1 MNSQFQSYLDN
12 DNYIILY
19 FNKDCYYSY
28 GFVNEYRN
36 DIDFIINENNKNII
50 YTKEES
56 LNVIKDYGIEIH
68 FNKAIRS
75 LEKFFDSKKDE
86 NMINL
91 IFVDFNFFNTI
102 SISNVFSLFHG
113 CCSLKSVDLSNFD
126 TSKVTDMSWMFY
138 NCSSLESV
146 DLSNFDTSKVTDMR
160 WMFFN
165 CSSLK
170 SINLSSF
177 DTSKVIYMESMF
189 SGCSSLQ
196 SIDLSNFDTSKVIYM
211 GYMFSGCYSLEY
223 IDLSNFNTSKIT
235 DMEYM
240 FSRCSSLKSIDLSNF
255 DTSKVADMEY
265 MFSGCCSLKS
275 IDLSNFDTSK
285 VTDMFSMFY
294 DCYSLESIDLSNFD
308 TSKVIYMRGMFS
320 GCSSLK
326 SINLSNFDTSKVTD
340 MGYMFFGCYSLEYI
354 DLSKFDMINC
364 NSYENMFSDI
374 SNIRYIN
381 LYYLKN
387 DKIISKTFDN
397 IIEPIFVC
405 QKDIIIDYPKAY
417 NCCDSNLRAY
427 NCIFKST
434 YFIPIIGF
442 AIIFTVIFCCII
454 DCLCKKKAYPKK
466 KTFVSNGIK
475 PNIIEH
481 DPQNDKD
488 NPIKIIFQNPGIG
501 DTSIL
506 IDSKETIDELIKF
519 YFKACGRLDL
529 YGDNTI
535 FFLVN
540 GKSIVQP
547 YPKDFVET
555 LKNKFVNSETIRICV
570 NDSDD
575 KMK

>member
-75 LEKFFDSKKDE
+75 LEKFFDSEKDE

-102 SISNVFSLFHG
+102 SISNVFSLFYG

-126 TSKVTDMSWMFY
+126 TSKVTDM
-138 NCSSLESV
+138 
-146 DLSNFDTSKVTDMR
+146 R
-160 WMFFN
+160 WMFSK

-177 DTSKVIYMESMF
+177 DTSKVIYMGGMF
-189 SGCSSLQ
+189 SGCS
-196 SIDLSNFDTSKVIYM
+196 
-211 GYMFSGCYSLEY
+211 
-223 IDLSNFNTSKIT
+223 
-235 DMEYM
+235 
-240 FSRCSSLKSIDLSNF
+240 
-255 DTSKVADMEY
+255 
-265 MFSGCCSLKS
+265 SLKS

-285 VTDMFSMFY
+285 VTDM
-294 DCYSLESIDLSNFD
+294 
-308 TSKVIYMRGMFS
+308 
-320 GCSSLK
+320 
-326 SINLSNFDTSKVTD
+326 
-340 MGYMFFGCYSLEYI
+340 GYMFSGCYSLEYI

-364 NSYENMFSDI
+364 NSYEKMFSDI
-374 SNIRYIN
+374 SSIRYIN

-417 NCCDSNLRAY
+417 NCCDSNFRAY
-427 NCIFKST
+427 NCISKAT
-434 YFIPIIGF
+434 YFIPKIGF
-442 AIIFTVIFCCII
+442 DIIFTVIFCCII

>member
-75 LEKFFDSKKDE
+75 LEKFFDSEKDE

-102 SISNVFSLFHG
+102 SISNVFSLFYG

-126 TSKVTDMSWMFY
+126 TSKVTDM
-138 NCSSLESV
+138 
-146 DLSNFDTSKVTDMR
+146 R
-160 WMFFN
+160 WMFSK

-177 DTSKVIYMESMF
+177 DTSKVIYMGGMF
-189 SGCSSLQ
+189 SGCS
-196 SIDLSNFDTSKVIYM
+196 
-211 GYMFSGCYSLEY
+211 
-223 IDLSNFNTSKIT
+223 
-235 DMEYM
+235 
-240 FSRCSSLKSIDLSNF
+240 
-255 DTSKVADMEY
+255 
-265 MFSGCCSLKS
+265 SLKS

-285 VTDMFSMFY
+285 VTDM
-294 DCYSLESIDLSNFD
+294 
-308 TSKVIYMRGMFS
+308 
-320 GCSSLK
+320 
-326 SINLSNFDTSKVTD
+326 
-340 MGYMFFGCYSLEYI
+340 GYMFSGCYSLEYI

-364 NSYENMFSDI
+364 NSYEKMFSDI
-374 SNIRYIN
+374 SSIRYIN

-417 NCCDSNLRAY
+417 NCCDSNFRAY
-427 NCIFKST
+427 NCISKAT
-434 YFIPIIGF
+434 YFIPKIGF
-442 AIIFTVIFCCII
+442 DIIFTVIFCCII

-501 DTSIL
+501 YTSIL

>member
-1 MNSQFQSYLDN
+1 M
-12 DNYIILY
+12 
-19 FNKDCYYSY
+19 
-28 GFVNEYRN
+28 
-36 DIDFIINENNKNII
+36 
-50 YTKEES
+50 
-56 LNVIKDYGIEIH
+56 
-68 FNKAIRS
+68 
-75 LEKFFDSKKDE
+75 
-86 NMINL
+86 
-91 IFVDFNFFNTI
+91 
-102 SISNVFSLFHG
+102 
-113 CCSLKSVDLSNFD
+113 
-126 TSKVTDMSWMFY
+126 
-138 NCSSLESV
+138 
-146 DLSNFDTSKVTDMR
+146 
-160 WMFFN
+160 
-165 CSSLK
+165 
-170 SINLSSF
+170 
-177 DTSKVIYMESMF
+177 
-189 SGCSSLQ
+189 
-196 SIDLSNFDTSKVIYM
+196 
-211 GYMFSGCYSLEY
+211 
-223 IDLSNFNTSKIT
+223 
-235 DMEYM
+235 
-240 FSRCSSLKSIDLSNF
+240 
-255 DTSKVADMEY
+255 
-265 MFSGCCSLKS
+265 
-275 IDLSNFDTSK
+275 
-285 VTDMFSMFY
+285 
-294 DCYSLESIDLSNFD
+294 
-308 TSKVIYMRGMFS
+308 
-320 GCSSLK
+320 
-326 SINLSNFDTSKVTD
+326 
-340 MGYMFFGCYSLEYI
+340 
-354 DLSKFDMINC
+354 
-364 NSYENMFSDI
+364 
-374 SNIRYIN
+374 
-381 LYYLKN
+381 KN

-427 NCIFKST
+427 NCISKST

>member
-1 MNSQFQSYLDN
+1 M
-12 DNYIILY
+12 
-19 FNKDCYYSY
+19 
-28 GFVNEYRN
+28 
-36 DIDFIINENNKNII
+36 
-50 YTKEES
+50 
-56 LNVIKDYGIEIH
+56 
-68 FNKAIRS
+68 
-75 LEKFFDSKKDE
+75 
-86 NMINL
+86 
-91 IFVDFNFFNTI
+91 
-102 SISNVFSLFHG
+102 FSG
-113 CCSLKSVDLSNFD
+113 CSSLKSIDLSNFD
-126 TSKVTDMSWMFY
+126 TSKVTD
-138 NCSSLESV
+138 
-146 DLSNFDTSKVTDMR
+146 
-160 WMFFN
+160 
-165 CSSLK
+165 
-170 SINLSSF
+170 
-177 DTSKVIYMESMF
+177 
-189 SGCSSLQ
+189 
-196 SIDLSNFDTSKVIYM
+196 M

-235 DMEYM
+235 IMRWM
-240 FSRCSSLKSIDLSNF
+240 FNGCSSLKSIELSNF
-255 DTSKVADMEY
+255 DTSKVADM
-265 MFSGCCSLKS
+265 
-275 IDLSNFDTSK
+275 
-285 VTDMFSMFY
+285 FSMFY
-294 DCYSLESIDLSNFD
+294 NCYSLESIDLSNFD

-354 DLSKFDMINC
+354 DLSKLDMINC

-427 NCIFKST
+427 NCISKST

-454 DCLCKKKAYPKK
+454 DCLCKKKAYLKK

-501 DTSIL
+501 VTSIL

-540 GKSIVQP
+540 GKSIVPP

-555 LKNKFVNSETIRICV
+555 LKNKFVNSKTIRICV